1 MQVEDE
7 EENMGDVDLWALAN
21 NGAALTVDS
30 RWLAHLQDRLLGE
43 DGHPRKVR
51 VYVCRGGGGGEGG
64 RVPAQDVYV
73 GRGGGR
79 KREGACARCVC
90 VLVGGEGERG
100 RVGGVG
106 VGVGVVARLW
116 VWGCVGVSGY
126 GCK

>member
-73 GRGGGR
+73 CWWGGR
-79 KREGACARCVC
+79 EKEGGWEVWVWVWVWLHDCGC
-90 VLVGGEGERG
+90 
-100 RVGGVG
+100 GGV
-106 VGVGVVARLW
+106 
-116 VWGCVGVSGY
+116 WG
-126 GCK
+126 